1 MNNQIK
7 KLIDFALGEVGNK
20 ETGKNITKYSAFFE
34 GTDFYNGSKGDGKTW
49 GAEWCD
55 IFVDYCFCNVFGME
69 EGRQMLF
76 QPKKSAGAGCKNSA
90 DFYKKAG
97 RWHDKAEEG
106 DQIFFYVGGE
116 INHTGIVTK
125 VDDKKVY
132 TVEGNSGD
140 AVKTHS
146 YNKDGN
152 KKIAGYG
159 RPMWKEEAET
169 IADTAPVK
177 PTPVGD
183 PVAINPKPIQ
193 KPQNATQKSLDDIA
207 KEIIAGKWGNGTERQ
222 RRLTEA
228 GYDYAKVQA
237 KVNKILNA
245 NKPQGSSQKPAPAS
259 DTFTGIVAT
268 NKSRLNIRAGA
279 GTNFAVIGT
288 LAKGERVQLKNG
300 YSGWYKLADRNGYV
314 SANYIKRA

>member
-1 MNNQIK
+1 MNSQIEK
-7 KLIDFALGEVGNK
+7 VISLAKSYVGTGEEPKGSNRNRFAKMIDEKFP
-20 ETGKNITKYSAFFE
+20 
-34 GTDFYNGSKGDGKTW
+34 DFYNGKKNGS
-49 GAEWCD
+49 AWCD
-55 IFVDYCFCNVFGME
+55 EFVDAIFLEAFGE
-69 EGRQMLF
+69 EEALRLLC
-76 QPKKSAGAGCKNSA
+76 QPKKSCGAGCKFSA
-90 DFYKKAG
+90 QYYKQAG
-97 RWHDKAEEG
+97 RFFDKAEVG

-132 TVEGNSGD
+132 TTEGNSGD
-140 AVKTHS
+140 MVKDHS

-159 RPMWKEEAET
+159 RPMWKEEAST

-177 PTPVGD
+177 PE
-183 PVAINPKPIQ
+183 PIQ
-193 KPQNATQKSLDDIA
+193 KPQNAAQKSLDEIA
-207 KEIIAGKWGNGTERQ
+207 REIITGKWGNGTERQ

-228 GYDYAKVQA
+228 GYDYAAAQKL
-237 KVNKILNA
+237 VNQYLNQKEPFTA
-245 NKPQGSSQKPAPAS
+245 KPAPAS
-259 DTFTGIVAT
+259 DVFTGIVAT

-279 GTNFAVIGT
+279 GTNYAVIGT